1 MALQEKQKLTLR
13 QAHKLFLDELKKKG
27 RAHATILAYGKDLE
41 QLIILLDQKARK
53 QPSQVETED
62 IKEFKLDLQEKKYT
76 PKSISRKI
84 NSIKSF
90 FKFLHEEGIIEG
102 NPAQGVSHPKYEL
115 KPPRIL
121 TKMEYRALRD
131 VCREDQRLSAII
143 ELLLQTGIRIGELA
157 ALTID
162 NIKKDKMTIEPYGSH
177 PGREVNLNKAGQK
190 AINAY
195 LKRRPKSRYRHL
207 FLTKTG
213 RPFLVRNIRTAINRY
228 FKLADIKEAT
238 VNDLRHTFIAHQLKA
253 GTPLILVSK
262 MVGHKRLSTTENYLK
277 YIEKE
282 EEEKVKL
289 EEL

>member
-1 MALQEKQKLTLR
+1 MEQTEKSLIHTQKS
-13 QAHKLFLDELKKKG
+13 FVNFLKKQGK
-27 RAHATILAYGKDLE
+27 ASATILAYGKDIE
-41 QLIILLDQKARK
+41 QLSAFLAEREISQTTAIKPEHIEAFKKDLDQKGYL
-53 QPSQVETED
+53 S
-62 IKEFKLDLQEKKYT
+62 
-76 PKSISRKI
+76 KSVSRKL
-84 NSIKSF
+84 NSIKTF
-90 FKFLHEEGIIEG
+90 FRFLKERKIISED
-102 NPAQGVSHPKYEL
+102 PATTVSHPKYEIA
-115 KPPRIL
+115 PPRIL

-131 VCREDQRLSAII
+131 VCREDARLSAII
-143 ELLLQTGIRIGELA
+143 ELLLQTGVRIGELA
-157 ALTID
+157 ALTIEG
-162 NIKKDKMTIEPYGSH
+162 IKKDKMNIEPYGSH
-177 PGREVNLNKAGQK
+177 PGREVSLNKAAQK
-190 AINAY
+190 ATNRY
-195 LKRRPKSRYRHL
+195 LKSRPKSRYRHL